1 MASRTKQRT
10 EGLVSAAELG
20 NYSLELL
27 FDMSSVFD
35 DLGGTAV
42 ADSASNNVKEIYLM
56 RHAERDDR
64 ASEAAGIN
72 WV

>member
-42 ADSASNNVKEIYLM
+42 ADSASNVKEIYLM